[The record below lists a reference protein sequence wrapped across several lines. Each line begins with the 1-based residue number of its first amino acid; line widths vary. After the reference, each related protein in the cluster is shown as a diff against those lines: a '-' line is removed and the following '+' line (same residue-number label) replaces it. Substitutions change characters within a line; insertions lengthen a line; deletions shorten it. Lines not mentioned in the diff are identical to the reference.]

1 MNISKELKNASFHW
15 DEEKQMFTIID
26 SNGNQVELNK
36 TYSFAFTRFFV
47 RVAQRNWFRNKK
59 SPNKTS
65 SPESEQMIF
74 FN

>member
-65 SPESEQMIF
+65 IPESEQMIF